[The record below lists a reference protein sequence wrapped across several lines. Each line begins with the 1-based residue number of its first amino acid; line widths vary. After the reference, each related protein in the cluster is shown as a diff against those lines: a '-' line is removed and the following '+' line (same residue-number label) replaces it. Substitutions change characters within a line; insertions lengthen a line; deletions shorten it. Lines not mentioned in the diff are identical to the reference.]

1 MCQPCNGHVQA
12 GKRRTGTMDLEAQ
25 LHTWEDADMLPHIDP
40 VRLQI
45 FKMLGGQ
52 LHAVL
57 PALQL
62 PWRLAAGSHLW

>member
-1 MCQPCNGHVQA
+1 
-12 GKRRTGTMDLEAQ
+12 MDLEAQ

-40 VRLQI
+40 VRLQM